1 MIKRFT
7 LLLVAQVRW
16 SFGASGPLLAL
27 LVVVL
32 AALLQGRLVQ
42 LVGGAADPIGVK
54 LTSTNATVIAQA
66 VSGNARVSVPWV
78 RFTALDNTLPT
89 LGIYI
94 EKTDGTKVYIRPASK
109 AMGDKESLLFDEGY
123 VLLPGWKLYAIA
135 GTADKIDV
143 TGLAL
148 LGDGN
153 A

>member
-1 MIKRFT
+1 MSSVF
-7 LLLVAQVRW
+7 
-16 SFGASGPLLAL
+16 
-27 LVVVL
+27 
-32 AALLQGRLVQ
+32 Q

-54 LTSTNATVIAQA
+54 LSSTAATVIAQA

-78 RFTALDNTLPT
+78 RFTALDGTLPT

-94 EKTDGTKVYIRPASK
+94 EKTDGTKVYTRPVS
-109 AMGDKESLLFDEGY
+109 AMTDKQSILFDEGY

>member
-1 MIKRFT
+1 MSSVF
-7 LLLVAQVRW
+7 
-16 SFGASGPLLAL
+16 
-27 LVVVL
+27 
-32 AALLQGRLVQ
+32 Q

-94 EKTDGTKVYIRPASK
+94 EKTDGTKVYTRPASK